1 MALLVD
7 DRLTASPSRSRFH
20 TSLANI
26 VLLAGVPVLAGVW
39 ALLSPNLVVSHQM
52 TWDFLY
58 NLSGA
63 WHLQHGHVAHVDFHE
78 PVGQLNFVLTLL
90 GFELLGPT
98 PFAFLAGVTIVAI
111 GVFVSAVLAAM
122 QRLPLVP
129 AALFVIFVSLL
140 VLMPAGAG
148 DLPDAYSFAMSY
160 NRYSWSLLSILALI
174 LFLPPKDRADG
185 DWIDIANA
193 AVVLTALFYL
203 KVTYFAGGLALAGLA
218 VLISPHVRARLPAWA
233 AIGALVVVNAVA
245 PWNQP
250 YLFDL
255 VQAASAGSVQDN
267 LRFHINGFF
276 ASAEGYAPYVAGV
289 AFAAWMWWRG
299 LAPPRLPIATAGI
312 LAVGLLVLSQNHQSH
327 GLPLGIVIAFLLYDQ
342 IRERFGPATPA
353 LLVLMI
359 FPLFAI
365 GTSAFSL
372 AGYHAQAGREK
383 VLQAVE
389 GTQLRGL
396 AVPQER
402 PGLLA
407 AFADGR
413 AGHSL
418 LNRARS
424 VQPRFELSPTEY
436 VETLVEAAALLSDGR
451 HRRSGIV
458 VLDQVNPFPFMLGW
472 PPPRGGNL
480 WSGPGAP
487 ILPPAVVLAEAD
499 HVLIPKFSTYS
510 VWTERARLEYG
521 AYLSQNFPVSE
532 ETQSWTVLSRES
544 AIDSDRPRVRPA
556 AHSVIVRQ
564 QQRLPAWG
572 ARAQAP

>member
-1 MALLVD
+1 VSGEETRVSLLTED
-7 DRLTASPSRSRFH
+7 WLTASHSRSRFH
-20 TSLANI
+20 TWLAI
-26 VLLAGVPVLAGVW
+26 LVLLAGAPVLVGSW
-39 ALLSPNLVVSHQM
+39 ALLSPKLVVSHQM

-90 GFELLGPT
+90 GFELFGPT

-111 GVFVSAVLAAM
+111 AVFVSAVLAVM
-122 QRLPLVP
+122 RRLPLVP

-160 NRYSWSLLSILALI
+160 NRYGWSLLSILALI

-185 DWIDIANA
+185 DWIDIANVA
-193 AVVLTALFYL
+193 LVLTALFYL

-233 AIGALVVVNAVA
+233 AVGALVVANAVA

-255 VQAASAGSVQDN
+255 VQAASADSVQHN
-267 LRFHINGFF
+267 LRFHVNSFF

-312 LAVGLLVLSQNHQSH
+312 LAVGLVVLSQNHQPH
-327 GLPLGIVIAFLLYDQ
+327 GLPVGIVMAFLLYDQ
-342 IRERFGPATPA
+342 IRERFGPAAPA
-353 LLVLMI
+353 LPVLMI

-383 VLQAVE
+383 ILQAVE
-389 GTQLRGL
+389 HTHLKGL

-402 PGLLA
+402 RGMLA

-424 VQPRFELSPTEY
+424 VQARFELSPTEY
-436 VETLVEAAALLSDGR
+436 VETLVEAAALFADGR
-451 HRRSGIV
+451 RRRGGIV

-472 PPPRGGNL
+472 PPPRGGYL

-487 ILPPAVVLAEAD
+487 IQPPAIVFAEAD

-510 VWTERARLEYG
+510 AWTERARLEYG
-521 AYLSQNFPVSE
+521 AYLSQNFRARE
-532 ETQSWTVLSRES
+532 ETQSWIVLSRES
-544 AIDSDRPRVRPA
+544 AIDSDRPRVQPA
-556 AHSVIVRQ
+556 AQSVITRQ
-564 QQRLPAWG
+564 QQR
-572 ARAQAP
+572 AP

>member
-1 MALLVD
+1 MVLRED
-7 DRLTASPSRSRFH
+7 DRLTALRSGTH
-20 TSLANI
+20 DQKWLAHL

-58 NLSGA
+58 NLAGA
-63 WHLQHGHVAHVDFHE
+63 WHLQNGHVPHVDFHE
-78 PVGQLNFVLTLL
+78 PVGQLNFVLTQL
-90 GFELLGPT
+90 GFQLIGPT
-98 PFAFLAGVTIVAI
+98 PFAFLVGVTIMATA
-111 GVFVSAVLAAM
+111 VFISAVLAAM
-122 QRLPLVP
+122 RRLPLVP
-129 AALFVIFVSLL
+129 AALFVTFVSLL

-160 NRYSWSLLSILALI
+160 NRYGWSLLSVLALI
-174 LFLPPKDRADG
+174 LFLPPKDPADG
-185 DWIDIANA
+185 DWIDIATVA
-193 AVVLTALFYL
+193 LVLTALFYL

-233 AIGALVVVNAVA
+233 VVGVLVVANAVA

-255 VQAASAGSVQDN
+255 VQAAAAGSVQHN
-267 LRFHINGFF
+267 LRFHVNSFL

-312 LAVGLLVLSQNHQSH
+312 LAVGLVVLSQNHQPH
-327 GLPLGIVIAFLLYDQ
+327 GLPVGIVIAFLLYDQ
-342 IRERFGPATPA
+342 VRERFGPAAPA

-372 AGYHAQAGREK
+372 AGYHARAAQKG
-383 VLQAVE
+383 VLQVVE
-389 GTQLRGL
+389 RTQLKGL
-396 AVPQER
+396 AVPQE
-402 PGLLA
+402 PGGLLA

-413 AGHSL
+413 ADYSL

-424 VQPRFELSPTEY
+424 APVRFELSTTEY
-436 VETLVEAAALLSDGR
+436 VETLLEAAAVLADGR
-451 HRRSGIV
+451 HRRGGIV

-472 PPPRGGNL
+472 APPRGGYL

-487 ILPPAVVLAEAD
+487 IQPPDVVFADAD

-510 VWTERARLEYG
+510 AWTEQARLEYG
-521 AYLSQNFPVSE
+521 AYLSQNFRARE
-532 ETQSWTVLSRES
+532 ETQSWIVLSRES
-544 AIDSDRPRVRPA
+544 AIASDRPRVQPA
-556 AHSVIVRQ
+556 VLSVITRE
-564 QQRLPAWG
+564 QQR
-572 ARAQAP
+572 AP